1 MSHEYKVTSRS
12 GGTTTEITSTAGQPI
27 EAFVA
32 PIVTAQ
38 FAVFELMI
46 ECALAWVNEPASQ
59 AAAGSHQDDAKQ
71 KQEFS
76 GSGYSEAATAFGADW
91 LAAPMITGIDETLND
106 EFFKRRPRNIQERDI
121 LTLKEPSSD
130 FEANQM
136 SSNTQIPDIHS
147 EAA

>member
-1 MSHEYKVTSRS
+1 MIQCAF
-12 GGTTTEITSTAGQPI
+12 GWIT
-27 EAFVA
+27 
-32 PIVTAQ
+32 
-38 FAVFELMI
+38 
-46 ECALAWVNEPASQ
+46 EPASQ
-59 AAAGSHQDDAKQ
+59 AAARSDKDDAKQ

-106 EFFKRRPRNIQERDI
+106 EFFKRRPKNIQERDI

-130 FEANQM
+130 FDANHVP
-136 SSNTQIPDIHS
+136 SHTQVSAIQS